1 MDRFRKLGQRK
12 ASYERL
18 DNDSGFSEPESQP
31 LTRSESEE
39 DEDYLDPGDE
49 DEDEDEFEEVE
60 EFSWL
65 VYAVFSLL
73 GMAML
78 WSWYVLLSN
87 LITRPSN
94 MRIGT
99 CSSLQGRTSRNASSR
114 MTGS

>member
-1 MDRFRKLGQRK
+1 MDRFRRMGQRK

-18 DNDSGFSEPESQP
+18 DNDSGYSEPESQP

-39 DEDYLDPGDE
+39 DEDYLEPADE
-49 DEDEDEFEEVE
+49 EEVEEVE

-78 WSWYVLLSN
+78 WSWCVLLS
-87 LITRPSN
+87 
-94 MRIGT
+94 
-99 CSSLQGRTSRNASSR
+99 SLTAIFPV
-114 MTGS
+114 